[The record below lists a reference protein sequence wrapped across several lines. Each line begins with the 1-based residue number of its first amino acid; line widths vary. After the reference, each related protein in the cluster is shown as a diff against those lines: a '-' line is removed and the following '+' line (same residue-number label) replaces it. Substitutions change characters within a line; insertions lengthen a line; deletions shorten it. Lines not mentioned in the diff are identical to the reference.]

1 MSKALSLDLR
11 QRALAALHDEG
22 LSHREAAARFRV
34 SAASISRWRAL
45 ARDGSEPRPGPL
57 GGDRRSHV
65 IEAHAA
71 AILAVFHAR
80 RDMTLVELQ
89 AELVRQG
96 LRIDYEIGV
105 GEALPYDDATFDA
118 VICVD
123 VLEHVR
129 DLEQVLVEVA
139 RVLRPGGLFLFDTIN
154 RNPVARF
161 AIIRLSRSLKAQQK
175 FKSRNWSLPQK

>member
-22 LSHREAAARFRV
+22 LSHRETAARFRV

-65 IEAHAA
+65 IEAHAT

-80 RDMTLVELQ
+80 LSTAAEFSPEVAVEISSLHSW
-89 AELVRQG
+89 G
-96 LRIDYEIGV
+96 GV
-105 GEALPYDDATFDA
+105 VQRAAMVAAATFGG
-118 VICVD
+118 
-123 VLEHVR
+123 
-129 DLEQVLVEVA
+129 
-139 RVLRPGGLFLFDTIN
+139 RPRRFTCGPVWELGGGT
-154 RNPVARF
+154 AG
-161 AIIRLSRSLKAQQK
+161 SRSACW
-175 FKSRNWSLPQK
+175 RMR

>member
-45 ARDGSEPRPGPL
+45 ARDGSEPRSGPL

-65 IEAHAA
+65 IEAHAV

-96 LRIDYEIGV
+96 LRFGYGT
-105 GEALPYDDATFDA
+105 LWRFF
-118 VICVD
+118 
-123 VLEHVR
+123 
-129 DLEQVLVEVA
+129 A
-139 RVLRPGGLFLFDTIN
+139 RHNYTRKKRPRT
-154 RNPVARF
+154 PA
-161 AIIRLSRSLKAQQK
+161 SRSAPM
-175 FKSRNWSLPQK
+175 S